1 MITIMRV
8 LLMLFFLQA
17 DARVLFESAEKA
29 QQAGRLAEAQ
39 RLLESAAKLAP
50 GQVAILGNLGAIRA
64 QRGDFAGALS
74 VYEQA
79 LKINPATPR
88 LHLNIALAHFRQSDF
103 AAALTSLDQYQKQ
116 APADPQ
122 GGELRA
128 VCLYQLGRYED
139 AATQYRDLSA
149 HGEER
154 LAWLYGQ
161 GQSLMR
167 AGKPEQGQA
176 AIARLFTRFPE
187 APETKLLE
195 AQALIA
201 VRKYEQAIE
210 QLEGLRLEKLSGV
223 DLWLGV
229 AYENAR
235 RFPEAKQAYAREAA
249 ASGDLLAH
257 YALGIAEARDGRDAE
272 AAKYLERA
280 LPIDSQIN
288 NVSFHLARAYLKLN
302 KPAAALP
309 LLDRAIMRD
318 PKATPPRYARLQAL
332 KNTGN
337 FEEAQREANVIRE
350 LLRQP

>member
-1 MITIMRV
+1 M
-8 LLMLFFLQA
+8 
-17 DARVLFESAEKA
+17 
-29 QQAGRLAEAQ
+29 
-39 RLLESAAKLAP
+39 
-50 GQVAILGNLGAIRA
+50 
-64 QRGDFAGALS
+64 
-74 VYEQA
+74 
-79 LKINPATPR
+79 
-88 LHLNIALAHFRQSDF
+88 
-103 AAALTSLDQYQKQ
+103 
-116 APADPQ
+116 
-122 GGELRA
+122 
-128 VCLYQLGRYED
+128 
-139 AATQYRDLSA
+139 
-149 HGEER
+149 
-154 LAWLYGQ
+154 
-161 GQSLMR
+161 
-167 AGKPEQGQA
+167 
-176 AIARLFTRFPE
+176 
-187 APETKLLE
+187 E

-249 ASGDLLAH
+249 ASGDFLAH

-272 AAKYLERA
+272 AAKYLARA

-309 LLDRAIMRD
+309 FLDRAIARD

-332 KNTGN
+332 RSTGKTD
-337 FEEAQREANVIRE
+337 EAQREAGTIRE